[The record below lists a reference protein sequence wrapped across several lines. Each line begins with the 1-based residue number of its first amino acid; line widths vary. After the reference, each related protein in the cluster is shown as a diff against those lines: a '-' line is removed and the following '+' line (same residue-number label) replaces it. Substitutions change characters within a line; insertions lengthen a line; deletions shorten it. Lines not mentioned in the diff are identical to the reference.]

1 MRRVTRLLFILII
14 AVSVPSGVPAQGP
27 PSAETTDR
35 DLSSIRTLA
44 FLAGC
49 WAGGTGDVEM
59 REQWSEPAGGV
70 MLGTTRYVRDGRV
83 VDFEFATLRE
93 GVDET
98 VTLWPYPGGERSAH
112 GFPLVS
118 ADGEAVFENL
128 AHDFPVRIVYR
139 PHGVDRLAPRIEGAD
154 GEVREWELRRV
165 PCPS

>member
-1 MRRVTRLLFILII
+1 MRRVTRLLFIWMAAI
-14 AVSVPSGVPAQGP
+14 SVPSGVLAQDP

-35 DLSSIRTLA
+35 DLSSIRTVA

-49 WAGGTGDVEM
+49 WTGGTGDVQM

-83 VDFEFATLRE
+83 VDFEFAALRE
-93 GVDET
+93 VDGT

-118 ADGEAVFENL
+118 ADGDVVFENL

-139 PHGVDRLAPRIEGAD
+139 PDGVDRLAPRIEGAD